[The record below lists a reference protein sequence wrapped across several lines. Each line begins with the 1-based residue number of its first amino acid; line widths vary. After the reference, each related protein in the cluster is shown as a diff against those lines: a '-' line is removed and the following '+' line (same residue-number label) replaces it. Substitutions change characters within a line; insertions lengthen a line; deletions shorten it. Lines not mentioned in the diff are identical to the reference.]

1 VLARTQT
8 KEEYGNL
15 TLFLFGIPLLAG
27 LHNAAILD
35 RSPCTAR
42 VDIADAC
49 LLIYG

>member
-15 TLFLFGIPLLAG
+15 HAFLFGIHVAG
-27 LHNAAILD
+27 WFAHAAILEPFTVYG
-35 RSPCTAR
+35 S